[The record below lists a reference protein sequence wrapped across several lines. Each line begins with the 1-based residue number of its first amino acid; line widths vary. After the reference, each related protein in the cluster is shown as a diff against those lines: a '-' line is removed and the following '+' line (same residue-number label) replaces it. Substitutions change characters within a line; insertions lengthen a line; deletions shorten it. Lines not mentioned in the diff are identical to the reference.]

1 MVVHDLDDLGYPP
14 FRKSPYVSIYLSI
27 YIYVLPIGIV
37 GSELQLA
44 VNYSWIMI
52 VVWSRRS
59 SYDYNY
65 PNKYPSCNSWTYV
78 SGSRTLVLNAS
89 VLWYLAPQFI
99 MMIQFCMALFRIH
112 TACSMQWLWVYPTT
126 STSDHLVVR
135 YSSGPIRH
143 IVMLR
148 SGKIA
153 NIHRCS
159 QAISK
164 GSLLAR

>member
-1 MVVHDLDDLGYPP
+1 
-14 FRKSPYVSIYLSI
+14 
-27 YIYVLPIGIV
+27 
-37 GSELQLA
+37 
-44 VNYSWIMI
+44 MI
-52 VVWSRRS
+52 VAWNRRS

-78 SGSRTLVLNAS
+78 SESRTLVLNAS
-89 VLWYLAPQFI
+89 VLWYLAPQFR
-99 MMIQFCMALFRIH
+99 MIQFCMALFRIH

-143 IVMLR
+143 IAMLW

-153 NIHRCS
+153 NIIDAPR
-159 QAISK
+159 QFLK
-164 GSLLAR
+164 GVYWQDNSNPWFILLNLPYNILRKLLVSYIHIPSYPSINPFWTALKPIQNII